1 MTPPVTDSNA
11 APSAALFDLE
21 VTGMKKKE
29 SAKAKPAAKPAEKPA
44 EKAGAKK
51 GGKK

>member
-1 MTPPVTDSNA
+1 MRSI
-11 APSAALFDLE
+11 APFDLE
-21 VTGMKKKE
+21 VIGMKKKE
-29 SAKAKPAAKPAEKPA
+29 GAKAKPATKPAEKPA

>member
-1 MTPPVTDSNA
+1 MIWLITDSKA
-11 APSAALFDLE
+11 VRSDVPFDLE

-29 SAKAKPAAKPAEKPA
+29 GAKAKPAAKPAEKPA

>member
-1 MTPPVTDSNA
+1 MMRRITDSEA
-11 APSAALFDLE
+11 VRSATPFDLE

-29 SAKAKPAAKPAEKPA
+29 GAKAKPAAKPAEKPA